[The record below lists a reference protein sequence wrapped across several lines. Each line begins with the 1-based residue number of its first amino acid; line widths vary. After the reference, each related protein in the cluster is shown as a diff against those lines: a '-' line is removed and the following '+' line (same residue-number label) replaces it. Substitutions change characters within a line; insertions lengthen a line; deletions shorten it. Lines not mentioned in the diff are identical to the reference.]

1 MFEERKRAS
10 VADEV
15 ITVFLSIF
23 GCPHRRTT
31 FPRVRKDARGHP
43 RFPLQNYVVCLDCGR
58 ELDHKLFDPPADAK
72 AA

>member
-1 MFEERKRAS
+1 MLYERKRAS
-10 VADEV
+10 VTDEV

-31 FPRVRKDARGHP
+31 FPRVRKDAKGHTKL
-43 RFPLQNYVVCLDCGR
+43 PLQNYVVCLDCGQ
-58 ELDHKLFDPPADAK
+58 EIDHTLFDPPAAK